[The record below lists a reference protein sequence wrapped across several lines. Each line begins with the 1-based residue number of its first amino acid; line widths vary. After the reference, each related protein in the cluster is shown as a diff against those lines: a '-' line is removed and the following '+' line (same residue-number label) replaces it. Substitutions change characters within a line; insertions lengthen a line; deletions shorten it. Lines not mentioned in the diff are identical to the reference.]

1 MEMFIGDILFQV
13 LAFLMLIGMITVPN
27 FVITYMR
34 NRKDRLKEIERK
46 LDLLLKD
53 KSMNE

>member
-1 MEMFIGDILFQV
+1 MEMFIGDIVFQLV
-13 LAFLMLIGMITVPN
+13 GFLMLIGMISVPI

-46 LDLLLKD
+46 LDLLLQLK
-53 KSMNE
+53 KE

>member
-1 MEMFIGDILFQV
+1 MFIGDILFQV